1 MADNLAADQRLDS
14 WKEIA
19 AYLKRDITTVQRWE
33 RREAMPVHR
42 HQHDKL
48 GSVYAF
54 RSELDAWTSSRKLGG
69 PTQPGDIGERL
80 DPARMLAGA
89 APRRASRAPV
99 WTAGVLVLLALSL
112 MLLWFGRRTEYFWR
126 SPIADARFQRITD
139 WGGAE
144 QAAAISRDGRFVAFQ
159 SNHDGQMDVWIADVE
174 TSHPYN
180 RTNGRAKEIVN
191 PALRTVS
198 FSPDGTLVTFWTKRP
213 ADAQRSVIGVWAVA
227 ALGGEPQPYLEGAA
241 EFDWSADASQLVYH
255 TTAAGDPT

>member
-19 AYLKRDITTVQRWE
+19 VYLKRDITTVQRWE

-99 WTAGVLVLLALSL
+99 WTAGVLC
-112 MLLWFGRRTEYFWR
+112 T
-126 SPIADARFQRITD
+126 
-139 WGGAE
+139 
-144 QAAAISRDGRFVAFQ
+144 
-159 SNHDGQMDVWIADVE
+159 
-174 TSHPYN
+174 
-180 RTNGRAKEIVN
+180 
-191 PALRTVS
+191 
-198 FSPDGTLVTFWTKRP
+198 
-213 ADAQRSVIGVWAVA
+213 
-227 ALGGEPQPYLEGAA
+227 
-241 EFDWSADASQLVYH
+241 
-255 TTAAGDPT
+255 

>member
-112 MLLWFGRRTEYFWR
+112 MLLWFGRRTEYLLAQPDCR
-126 SPIADARFQRITD
+126 RAVPAHHGLGRRRAGR
-139 WGGAE
+139 
-144 QAAAISRDGRFVAFQ
+144 RDFA
-159 SNHDGQMDVWIADVE
+159 
-174 TSHPYN
+174 
-180 RTNGRAKEIVN
+180 
-191 PALRTVS
+191 
-198 FSPDGTLVTFWTKRP
+198 
-213 ADAQRSVIGVWAVA
+213 
-227 ALGGEPQPYLEGAA
+227 
-241 EFDWSADASQLVYH
+241 
-255 TTAAGDPT
+255 